1 MKHKNLVLLIT
12 FMIMALFVFTACGGS
27 SEEAAEDTAS
37 ESTDTTAVEETA
49 EETVVEEPVV
59 EEEPAAEEEV
69 VEEEVA
75 EEEVVEEQPAE
86 EATAEEPAADAITL
100 TLWSDDGQAPAF
112 QAMVDAALE
121 QYGVN
126 LVVESLIFE
135 DMFEQYNLAA
145 PAGEGPDIIVAPH
158 NIIGELS
165 TNGLA
170 VPMDLSDI
178 ADQYSEAALGAWL
191 YNGEQ
196 YGLPFNTENV
206 GFFINTDVVSECPA
220 TWTEVMD
227 ISREISANN
236 TDDVATNKYSFV
248 RMQADPYHFYPIMTA
263 FGGYVFGK
271 TDQGYNPDDVGLDSE
286 GALAAAEFWDMY
298 IKEGLQPA
306 GVDGETMMT
315 LFESG
320 QSAMTITGPWFTQRV
335 IDSGINFQIC
345 PIPGEV
351 VERGEPFMGSFG
363 LVVNPFSE
371 NADLA
376 VIFVKEFLGSEENA
390 QILYDET
397 LKVPAHLGVLANIDD
412 PYLAAYGEAG
422 LTAQAMPAIPEMN
435 SVWSAFNNAVLL
447 VSQQGDTPDN
457 AFITAAEQIRTAIEE
472 GQ

>member
-1 MKHKNLVLLIT
+1 MKQKNLILLIA

-27 SEEAAEDTAS
+27 SEETTEDTAS
-37 ESTDTTAVEETA
+37 ESSDTAAVEETT
-49 EETVVEEPVV
+49 EEEIVEEA
-59 EEEPAAEEEV
+59 PAAEEETAVEEV

-75 EEEVVEEQPAE
+75 AEEVVEEAPAE
-86 EATAEEPAADAITL
+86 EVVAEEPVADAITL

-126 LVVESLIFE
+126 LVVEALLFE

-145 PAGEGPDIIVAPH
+145 PAGEGPDIIIAPH

-206 GFFINTDVVSECPA
+206 GFFINTDVVAACPA

-236 TDDVATNKYSFV
+236 TDDIESNKYGFV

-286 GALAAAEFWDMY
+286 GALAAAEFWDQY

-345 PIPGEV
+345 AIPGEV
-351 VERGEPFMGSFG
+351 VEQGEPFMGSFG
-363 LVVNPFSE
+363 FVVNPFSE

-376 VIFVKEFLGSEENA
+376 AIFVKEFLGSEENA
-390 QILYDET
+390 QILYDVT
-397 LKVPAHLGVLANIDD
+397 LKVPAHLGVLANIED

-435 SVWSAFNNAVLL
+435 AVWSAFNNAVLL
-447 VSQQGDTPDN
+447 ISQQGDAPDS
-457 AFITAAEQIRTAIEE
+457 AFTTAAEQIRTAIEE

>member
-12 FMIMALFVFTACGGS
+12 FLIMALFVFTACGGS
-27 SEEAAEDTAS
+27 SEEATEDTAS
-37 ESTDTTAVEETA
+37 ESTDTAVVEETA
-49 EETVVEEPVV
+49 EEPVAEEPVV

-69 VEEEVA
+69 VAEEAA

-86 EATAEEPAADAITL
+86 EAPAEEAAADAITL

-135 DMFEQYNLAA
+135 DMYEQYNLAA

-178 ADQYSEAALGAWL
+178 AGQYSAAAIEAWQ

-206 GFFINTDVVSECPA
+206 GFFINTDVVSACPA

-236 TDDVATNKYSFV
+236 TDDIETNKYGFV

-271 TDQGYNPDDVGLDSE
+271 TDQGYNPEDVGLDSE
-286 GALAAAEFWDMY
+286 GALAAAEFWDAY

-351 VERGEPFMGSFG
+351 IERGEPFMGSFG

-390 QILYDET
+390 QILYNET
-397 LKVPAHLGVLANIDD
+397 LKVPAHLGVLATIDD

-422 LTAQAMPAIPEMN
+422 LTAQAMPAIPEMTA
-435 SVWSAFNNAVLL
+435 VWSAFNNAVLL